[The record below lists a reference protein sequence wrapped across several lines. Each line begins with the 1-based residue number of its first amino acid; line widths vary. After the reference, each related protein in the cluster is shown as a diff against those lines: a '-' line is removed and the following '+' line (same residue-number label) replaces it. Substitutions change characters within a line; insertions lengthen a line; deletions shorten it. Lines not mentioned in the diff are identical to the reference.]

1 MTSEQVAASAPAA
14 APTRRDQMKADR
26 RRQLLQAAARLIAER
41 GFVGVRLEDL
51 GAAVGISGPAVYR
64 HFPNKDA
71 VLVELLVGIST
82 RLHEGGSA
90 VVESAESPTAA
101 LDALV
106 DFHLDFALGEPDLIR
121 IQDRDLESL
130 PADARRQVRRL
141 QRKYVEVWVRI
152 LEQLDPDLDQSDA
165 RVQAHATFGLINS
178 TPHSA
183 NPALP
188 TRARRILREMALAAL
203 LAR

>member
-1 MTSEQVAASAPAA
+1 MTSEQVA

-26 RRQLLQAAARLIAER
+26 RRQLLDAAARLIAER
-41 GFVGVRLEDL
+41 GFVSVRLEDL

-90 VVESAESPTAA
+90 AAEAADSPSAA

-106 DFHLDFALGEPDLIR
+106 EFHLDFALGEPDLIR

-130 PADARRQVRRL
+130 PADARRQVRQT
-141 QRKYVEVWVRI
+141 QRKYVEVWVGV
-152 LEQLDPDLDQSDA
+152 LEQLDPQLDQADA
-165 RVQAHATFGLINS
+165 RIKAHATFGLINS

-183 NPALP
+183 NPASP
-188 TRARRILREMALAAL
+188 ARARRVLRNMTLAAL
-203 LAR
+203 RTH

>member
-1 MTSEQVAASAPAA
+1 MTSEQVA

-26 RRQLLQAAARLIAER
+26 RRQLLDAAARLIAER
-41 GFVGVRLEDL
+41 GFVSVRLEDL

-90 VVESAESPTAA
+90 AAEAADSPSAA

-106 DFHLDFALGEPDLIR
+106 EFHLDFALGEPDLIR

-130 PADARRQVRRL
+130 PADARRQVRQT
-141 QRKYVEVWVRI
+141 QRKYVEVWVGV
-152 LEQLDPDLDQSDA
+152 LEQLDPQLDQADA
-165 RVQAHATFGLINS
+165 RIKAHATFGLINS
-178 TPHSA
+178 TPPHSA
-183 NPALP
+183 NPPASP
-188 TRARRILREMALAAL
+188 ARARRVLRDMTLAAL
-203 LAR
+203 RTH

>member
-1 MTSEQVAASAPAA
+1 MTSEQVA

-26 RRQLLQAAARLIAER
+26 RRQLLDAAARLIAER
-41 GFVGVRLEDL
+41 GFVSVRLEDL

-82 RLHEGGSA
+82 RLQEGGSA
-90 VVESAESPTAA
+90 AAEAADSPSAA

-106 DFHLDFALGEPDLIR
+106 EFHLDFALGEPDLIR

-130 PADARRQVRRL
+130 PADARRQVRQT
-141 QRKYVEVWVRI
+141 QRKYVEVWVGV
-152 LEQLDPDLDQSDA
+152 LEQLDPQLDQADA
-165 RVQAHATFGLINS
+165 RIKAHATFGLINS

-183 NPALP
+183 NPASP
-188 TRARRILREMALAAL
+188 ARARRVLRDMTLAAL
-203 LAR
+203 RTH

>member
-1 MTSEQVAASAPAA
+1 MTSEQVA

-26 RRQLLQAAARLIAER
+26 RRQLLDAAARLIAER
-41 GFVGVRLEDL
+41 GFVSVRLEDL

-90 VVESAESPTAA
+90 AVEAADSPSAA

-106 DFHLDFALGEPDLIR
+106 EFHLDFALGEPDLIR

-130 PADARRQVRRL
+130 PAEARRQVRQT
-141 QRKYVEVWVRI
+141 QRKYVEVWVGV
-152 LEQLDPDLDQSDA
+152 LEQLDPQLDQADA
-165 RVQAHATFGLINS
+165 RIKAHATFGLINS

-183 NPALP
+183 NPASP
-188 TRARRILREMALAAL
+188 ARARRVLRDMTLAAL
-203 LAR
+203 RTH

>member
-1 MTSEQVAASAPAA
+1 MTSEQVA

-26 RRQLLQAAARLIAER
+26 RRQLLDAAARLIAER
-41 GFVGVRLEDL
+41 GFVSVRLEDL

-90 VVESAESPTAA
+90 AAEAADSPSAA

-106 DFHLDFALGEPDLIR
+106 EFHLDFALGEPDLIR

-130 PADARRQVRRL
+130 PADARRQVRQT
-141 QRKYVEVWVRI
+141 QRKYVEVWVGV
-152 LEQLDPDLDQSDA
+152 LEQLEPQLDQADA
-165 RVQAHATFGLINS
+165 RIKAHATFGLINS

-183 NPALP
+183 NPASP
-188 TRARRILREMALAAL
+188 ARARRVLRDMTLAAL
-203 LAR
+203 RTH

>member
-1 MTSEQVAASAPAA
+1 MTSEQVA

-26 RRQLLQAAARLIAER
+26 RRQLLDAAARLIAER
-41 GFVGVRLEDL
+41 GFVSVRLEDL
-51 GAAVGISGPAVYR
+51 GAAVGISGPAGYR

-90 VVESAESPTAA
+90 AAEAADSPSAA

-106 DFHLDFALGEPDLIR
+106 EFHLDFALGEPDLIR

-130 PADARRQVRRL
+130 PADARRQVRQT
-141 QRKYVEVWVRI
+141 QRKYVEVWVGV
-152 LEQLDPDLDQSDA
+152 LEQLDPQLDQADA
-165 RVQAHATFGLINS
+165 RIKAHATFGLINS

-183 NPALP
+183 NPASP
-188 TRARRILREMALAAL
+188 ARARRVLRDMTLAAL
-203 LAR
+203 RTH

>member
-1 MTSEQVAASAPAA
+1 MTSEQIA

-26 RRQLLQAAARLIAER
+26 RRQLLDAAARLIAER
-41 GFVGVRLEDL
+41 GFVSVRLEDL

-90 VVESAESPTAA
+90 AAEAADSPSAA

-106 DFHLDFALGEPDLIR
+106 EFHLDFALGEPDLIR

-130 PADARRQVRRL
+130 PADARRQVRQT
-141 QRKYVEVWVRI
+141 QRKYVEVWVGV
-152 LEQLDPDLDQSDA
+152 LEQLDPQLDQADA
-165 RVQAHATFGLINS
+165 RIKAHATFGLINS

-183 NPALP
+183 NPASP
-188 TRARRILREMALAAL
+188 ARARRVLRDMTLAAL
-203 LAR
+203 RTH